1 MGASLALLLALPLV
15 GVWLM
20 GMEKAPVELIVTEE
34 AVTASHYGSAFTV
47 DREDIASLEV
57 LEELPEIRRVA
68 GTGLPSAQTGTFR
81 SEDWGT
87 FTCCVDPRQG
97 PWLLIET
104 VDGRLFLFNAT
115 DPAATET
122 VLAEIGSTSFS

>member
-1 MGASLALLLALPLV
+1 
-15 GVWLM
+15 M
-20 GMEKAPVELIVTEE
+20 GMEKAPVELVVTEE

-87 FTCCVDPRQG
+87 FTCCVDPTPGALAPHRDGGRAAVPVQRHRPCRHGDG
-97 PWLLIET
+97 PGGDRVYI
-104 VDGRLFLFNAT
+104 LFLKEKDQKNF
-115 DPAATET
+115 
-122 VLAEIGSTSFS
+122 

>member
-1 MGASLALLLALPLV
+1 
-15 GVWLM
+15 M
-20 GMEKAPVELIVTEE
+20 GMEKAPVELVVTEE

-81 SEDWGT
+81 SEDWGPSPVAST
-87 FTCCVDPRQG
+87 HARGPGSSSRRWTGGCSCSTPPTLPPRRRSWRRSG
-97 PWLLIET
+97 LHP
-104 VDGRLFLFNAT
+104 FLER
-115 DPAATET
+115 P
-122 VLAEIGSTSFS
+122 